1 MGLVTLTLPLAVGLV
16 TELRELRWAT
26 DGWRAAV
33 YPDLSSDVV
42 YISTC
47 LECILTLLLNYTL
60 I

>member
-1 MGLVTLTLPLAVGLV
+1 MGLVTLTLPLETGLV

-33 YPDLSSDVV
+33 YPDLCSDFV

-47 LECILTLLLNYTL
+47 LECILALFLTDTLN
-60 I
+60 